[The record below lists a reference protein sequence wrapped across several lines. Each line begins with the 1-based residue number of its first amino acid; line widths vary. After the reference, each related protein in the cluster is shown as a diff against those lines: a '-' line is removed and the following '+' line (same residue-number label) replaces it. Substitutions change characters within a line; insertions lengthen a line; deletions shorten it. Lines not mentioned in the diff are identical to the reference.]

1 MIEILSLQSQTGTA
15 HRVPLRLQQ
24 KQLLRAVAAGASLS
38 AGHLYAFFLF
48 VFLCCGSGSFPLVA
62 PAFSGCVPP
71 AAKGKSRI
79 SRAHYR
85 KRPPKKSWEQKHRD
99 IKHPYNRIDLSLG
112 GKTVSKTGVNNS
124 CGFLRVEGKFE
135 FLWSSLCLVL
145 EPLMITLPQG
155 ATQPQRSTRRTGPLL
170 QLGASFV
177 SFAFIYS
184 LVLVLSVET

>member
-99 IKHPYNRIDLSLG
+99 IKHPYNRITVKALASTTMQQLDHSSASIRVK
-112 GKTVSKTGVNNS
+112 GKGDVHILAKRHW
-124 CGFLRVEGKFE
+124 C
-135 FLWSSLCLVL
+135 
-145 EPLMITLPQG
+145 
-155 ATQPQRSTRRTGPLL
+155 
-170 QLGASFV
+170 
-177 SFAFIYS
+177 
-184 LVLVLSVET
+184 